1 MFFCGGFSWI
11 KQHIRVHSLQE
22 HGLIKMLFSDMA
34 GARNITQLH
43 EGTVIRFREYHEM
56 INVQYFGDSM
66 ITFHSQPNFK
76 LFY

>member
-1 MFFCGGFSWI
+1 
-11 KQHIRVHSLQE
+11 
-22 HGLIKMLFSDMA
+22 MLFSDMA